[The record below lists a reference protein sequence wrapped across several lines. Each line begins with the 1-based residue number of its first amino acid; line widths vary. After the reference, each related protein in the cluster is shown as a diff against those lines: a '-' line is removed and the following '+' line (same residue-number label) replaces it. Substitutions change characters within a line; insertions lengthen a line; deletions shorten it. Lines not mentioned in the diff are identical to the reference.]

1 MGLARNKASN
11 YWVDKGLEDVRNVEK
26 APELREWL
34 ALRNMWLPNSRK
46 TSKGERSQERQS
58 LENKRSKVTASKL
71 NSKEERK
78 TKRGST
84 KEIKFLCVNQAKTSW
99 ISIKPRSK
107 RERRNQY
114 DR

>member
-1 MGLARNKASN
+1 
-11 YWVDKGLEDVRNVEK
+11 VDKGLEDVRNVEK

-34 ALRNMWLPNSRK
+34 SLGNMWLPNNRK